1 LMLLNCVRKEI
12 FNLKLRVWQ
21 QLSFFVERSLGNSAG
36 VNLFVINLWVKATAA
51 TTV

>member
-1 LMLLNCVRKEI
+1 MLLNCVPSEM
-12 FNLKLRVWQ
+12 FNLKRRVWQ
-21 QLSFFVERSLGNSAG
+21 QLLFFVELSLGNSAG